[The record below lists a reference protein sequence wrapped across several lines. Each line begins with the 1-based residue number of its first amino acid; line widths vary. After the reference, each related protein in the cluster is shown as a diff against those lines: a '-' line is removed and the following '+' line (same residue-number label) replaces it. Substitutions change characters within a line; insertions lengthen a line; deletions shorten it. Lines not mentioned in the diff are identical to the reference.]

1 MSAQSSDRRLVVVL
15 LAVLGAL
22 VVLPLLTMGL
32 GMMGGGMYGGGMYGG
47 GMYGGGMWGGGHMW
61 DGQMGP
67 GGGTAPGWV
76 FLVGALL
83 QVLFLAAL
91 VGVGYLF
98 YRAVTGAAS
107 GGRDDAIA
115 ELRRAYARG
124 DLDDEEFERRRERLE
139 RE

>member
-32 GMMGGGMYGGGMYGG
+32 GMMGGGMW
-47 GMYGGGMWGGGHMW
+47 GGGMWGGGHMW
-61 DGQMGP
+61 GGQMGS
-67 GGGTAPGWV
+67 GSGTAPGWV
-76 FLVGALL
+76 FLVGALM

-91 VGVGYLF
+91 VGVGYLL

-107 GGRDDAIA
+107 DGRDDAIA

-124 DLDDEEFERRRERLE
+124 ELDDEEFERRRERLE

>member
-1 MSAQSSDRRLVVVL
+1 M
-15 LAVLGAL
+15 LALLGAL
-22 VVLPLLTMGL
+22 VVLPLLAMGL
-32 GMMGGGMYGGGMYGG
+32 GMLGG

-67 GGGTAPGWV
+67 GGGTASGWM
-76 FLVGALL
+76 FLVGVLM
-83 QVLFLAAL
+83 QVLFLAVL
-91 VGVGYLF
+91 VGVGYLL
-98 YRAVTGAAS
+98 YRGVTGAAN

-124 DLDDEEFERRRERLE
+124 ELDDEEFERRRERLE